1 MAKSRKTTP
10 TEGGAPPR
18 RNWAGPVANDAT
30 HAGHAAFVRAGFAD
44 PTLVLHWE
52 KIAGTEVARL
62 CRPLRLSEGPHG
74 GVLTLLAEPGAAVFL
89 QHETRPLCERINTYL
104 GRGAVARL
112 KFVQGALTHRPPPP
126 PSLRPAPELMPDD
139 PALAY
144 CGPEGLR
151 EALWRLARARHSRS

>member
-1 MAKSRKTTP
+1 MAKAKKP
-10 TEGGAPPR
+10 TEDGAPPR
-18 RNWAGPVANDAT
+18 RNWAGPVSNDAT
-30 HAGHAAFVRAGFAD
+30 SAGHAAFVRAGFAD